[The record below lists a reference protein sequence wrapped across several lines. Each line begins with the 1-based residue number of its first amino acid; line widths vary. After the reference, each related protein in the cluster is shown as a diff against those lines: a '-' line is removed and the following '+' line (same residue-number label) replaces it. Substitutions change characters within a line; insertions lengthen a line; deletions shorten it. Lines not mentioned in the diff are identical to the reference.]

1 MTLPGVG
8 FGLRVQGPN
17 VQRMVVSALASTV
30 SFVML
35 GRKCPSLVL
44 NWHVLRLFCPVRASL
59 RRGPSVIVIS
69 GIILGDFG
77 KNFRRGNS
85 NSWPIECPLICIILV
100 VILLTGARFV
110 DYFGR
115 NLDFLEKSFP
125 PGRLR

>member
-17 VQRMVVSALASTV
+17 VQRMVVSALASTA
-30 SFVML
+30 SFVLL
-35 GRKCPSLVL
+35 GRKFPSLVL

-77 KNFRRGNS
+77 
-85 NSWPIECPLICIILV
+85 
-100 VILLTGARFV
+100 
-110 DYFGR
+110 
-115 NLDFLEKSFP
+115 
-125 PGRLR
+125 